1 VPAPKQVSDQD
12 PKNAPEQVSGLK
24 PKMTQALAPSLLAE
38 QQKKQLIWA
47 LCTASVIIYLNLYVM
62 QGMLPSIAEHFKV
75 TGAKAA
81 LVLSVTSF
89 TLAFSLL
96 LFALISDRVGRRG
109 PIIITLWLLAASNIL
124 LIFVQD
130 FHALTGVRLLQGI
143 LLAGVPAIAMAYM
156 KEQLDPIFM
165 LKAAAI
171 YITAN
176 SFGGIIG
183 RIIGGLLSQ
192 HLDWQQG
199 MSVLFALTFFG
210 VALVHYLLPKLDC
223 LLPKHTPLL
232 SKEDNLEQSLI
243 SKKTSRVSQRSK
255 LQQDLAGFRFHLAD
269 KPMRLAFLVGGLA
282 FFIMVNQFSF
292 IQLHLMAQPYN
303 FSRFEATL
311 IFLCYS
317 SGTLASYLS
326 ARWIAKF
333 GSLPLFKI
341 ALALMLFGSCLT
353 LLDSLSSIIVG
364 FLITASGFFL
374 THSCCNAFVAL
385 RAQSHRAKATALYLC
400 CYYLGAALGGP
411 YMMAFWQQGHW
422 NGVVLGSVLILVLL
436 AITIGRLQWQMK
448 KIKEE
453 ELQASD

>member
-24 PKMTQALAPSLLAE
+24 PKMTQALAPSLLGS

-124 LIFVQD
+124 LIFVLD

-223 LLPKHTPLL
+223 LLPKQTPLL

-243 SKKTSRVSQRSK
+243 SKNTSRVSQRSK

-326 ARWIAKF
+326 ARWITKF

-341 ALALMLFGSCLT
+341 ALMLMLFGSCLT
-353 LLDSLSSIIVG
+353 LLDTLSSIIAG

-453 ELQASD
+453 ELQARD

>member
-1 VPAPKQVSDQD
+1 VPVQPKVTKLES
-12 PKNAPEQVSGLK
+12 K
-24 PKMTQALAPSLLAE
+24 QALALTQIQSFTPGLLEAT
-38 QQKKQLIWA
+38 QKKQLIWA
-47 LCTASVIIYLNLYVM
+47 LCIASVIIYLNLYVM

-81 LVLSVTSF
+81 LVLSITSF
-89 TLAFSLL
+89 SLAFSLL

-109 PIIITLWLLAASNIL
+109 PIIITLWLLAASNLL

-130 FHALTGVRLLQGI
+130 FHGLTAVRLLQGL

-183 RIIGGLLSQ
+183 RVIGGLLSQ
-192 HLDWQQG
+192 YLQWQQG
-199 MSVLFALTFFG
+199 MVVLSTLTFFG
-210 VALVHYLLPKLDC
+210 VALVHYLLPKPSCD
-223 LLPKHTPLL
+223 
-232 SKEDNLEQSLI
+232 SQ
-243 SKKTSRVSQRSK
+243 KTKDHSASPVSQRGK
-255 LQQDLAGFRFHLAD
+255 LQQDLAGFAAHLTD

-292 IQLHLMAQPYN
+292 IQLHLMAQPYS
-303 FSRFEATL
+303 FSPFEATL

-341 ALALMLFGSCLT
+341 ALMLMLFGSCLT
-353 LLDSLSSIIVG
+353 LLDTLSSIIVG

-422 NGVVLGSVLILVLL
+422 NGVVLGSVIILMLL
-436 AITIGRLQWQMK
+436 AITIARLQWQLANVK
-448 KIKEE
+448 YK

>member
-1 VPAPKQVSDQD
+1 MPV
-12 PKNAPEQVSGLK
+12 K
-24 PKMTQALAPSLLAE
+24 PKVTKLESKQALALTQIQSFTPGLLEAT
-38 QQKKQLIWA
+38 QKKQLIWA
-47 LCTASVIIYLNLYVM
+47 LCIASVIIYLNLYVM

-81 LVLSVTSF
+81 LVLSITSF
-89 TLAFSLL
+89 SLAFSLL

-109 PIIITLWLLAASNIL
+109 PIIITLWLLAASNLL
-124 LIFVQD
+124 LIFAQD
-130 FHALTGVRLLQGI
+130 FHGLTAVRLLQGL

-183 RIIGGLLSQ
+183 RVIGGLLSQ
-192 HLDWQQG
+192 YLQWQQG
-199 MSVLFALTFFG
+199 MVVLSTLTFFG
-210 VALVHYLLPKLDC
+210 VALVHYLLPKPC
-223 LLPKHTPLL
+223 CESQKPKDHLASP
-232 SKEDNLEQSLI
+232 
-243 SKKTSRVSQRSK
+243 VSQRRK
-255 LQQDLAGFRFHLAD
+255 LQQDLAGFAAHLAD

-303 FSRFEATL
+303 FSPFEATL

-333 GSLPLFKI
+333 GSLPLFKV
-341 ALALMLFGSCLT
+341 ALALMLLGSCLT
-353 LLDSLSSIIVG
+353 LLDTLSSIIVG

-422 NGVVLGSVLILVLL
+422 NGVVLGSALILMLL
-436 AITIGRLQWQMK
+436 AITIARLQWQLANVK
-448 KIKEE
+448 YK
-453 ELQASD
+453 ELQTSDEIIG